1 MTEEDLLREEERER
15 FLIEVE
21 ARLDELSLLED
32 DDLLVYAAAEGEEA
46 GRLFVSLR
54 IPAAAALAALAA
66 RMALSMLGNVTRELS
81 G

>member
-21 ARLDELSLLED
+21 ARLDELSIEG

>member
-21 ARLDELSLLED
+21 ARLDELSIEG

-54 IPAAAALAALAA
+54 IPIGVVLEALLAAGAEP
-66 RMALSMLGNVTRELS
+66 LSP
-81 G
+81 